1 LSLADPEDCLLHK
14 LLTTKTLPTD
24 FVRSEWLEWAERN
37 QKSIQNISWF
47 HSGMMDCFMKNV
59 DAPLMVPYPA
69 DAKFI
74 AENAGNKIAAAT
86 WLCKIMTA
94 GQNRHTKTR
103 NRP

>member
-1 LSLADPEDCLLHK
+1 MPKPSRFPKPAPANSGYLIE
-14 LLTTKTLPTD
+14 TTSSSPN
-24 FVRSEWLEWAERN
+24 FVGS
-37 QKSIQNISWF
+37 
-47 HSGMMDCFMKNV
+47 HD
-59 DAPLMVPYPA
+59 PA